1 MVCGDTPNSGKC
13 ERNILF
19 KDGIHICPETLAS
32 RFAVGVSCVLGC
44 VYNRRGTKRAKL
56 FERIRICESK
66 CNAQFLSV
74 MPVEESWIDTN
85 TILAS
90 FSD

>member
-1 MVCGDTPNSGKC
+1 MVCGNRPNSGKC
-13 ERNILF
+13 NRNFLF

-32 RFAVGVSCVLGC
+32 RFADGVSCVLGC
-44 VYNRRGTKRAKL
+44 VYNTHGTNSAKL
-56 FERIRICESK
+56 FGRIRICERK
-66 CNAQFLSV
+66 CNEQFLSV